1 MEWTRG
7 LTDMHCHVI
16 PGVDDGVKDMEE
28 ALRMI
33 KIEYEEGVRTIIA
46 TPHYRVG
53 MFEPSS
59 REVQEQFLKLTWAAG
74 KIFKDLKLYLG
85 CEHHANME
93 MEHQIAHGIC
103 ATMAGSRYVLVEFSY
118 GDPRSYIREK
128 LYTLIS
134 HGYRPVIAHAERYA
148 AFREDLSFLREMA
161 ELGAEVQINADT
173 FLSNSLKTRRFCRQL
188 LSEDLVHYI
197 GSDGHGIHERIPR
210 IGAAYEEILRRA
222 GAEAAYEIFV
232 ENPRRMINDRR
243 RSKPDV

>member
-1 MEWTRG
+1 M
-7 LTDMHCHVI
+7 
-16 PGVDDGVKDMEE
+16 
-28 ALRMI
+28 
-33 KIEYEEGVRTIIA
+33 
-46 TPHYRVG
+46 
-53 MFEPSS
+53 
-59 REVQEQFLKLTWAAG
+59 
-74 KIFKDLKLYLG
+74 
-85 CEHHANME
+85 
-93 MEHQIAHGIC
+93 
-103 ATMAGSRYVLVEFSY
+103 LVEFSY

-222 GAEAAYEIFV
+222 GAEATYEIFV

-243 RSKPDV
+243 R

>member
-53 MFEPSS
+53 MFEPSF

-148 AFREDLSFLREMA
+148 AFREDL
-161 ELGAEVQINADT
+161 
-173 FLSNSLKTRRFCRQL
+173 
-188 LSEDLVHYI
+188 VHYI

-222 GAEAAYEIFV
+222 GAEAAYEISV